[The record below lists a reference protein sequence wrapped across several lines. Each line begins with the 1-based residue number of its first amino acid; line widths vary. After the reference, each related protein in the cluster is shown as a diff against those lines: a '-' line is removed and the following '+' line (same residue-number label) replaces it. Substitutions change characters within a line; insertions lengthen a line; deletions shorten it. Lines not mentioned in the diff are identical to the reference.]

1 MDSPS
6 HFFLPD
12 LVSYCTYPLRTNPNG
27 EEQARASEEWLIDGS
42 DLSPRKRKALTKL
55 KSGDLTA
62 ACFPDTE
69 PSHLRVC
76 CDYINFIF
84 TLDDWLEELDV
95 QGNNSIENWCVTAM
109 RDPVN
114 FQTDKKAALLMK
126 SYVTRISS
134 LYGEISNDDIQQIFQ
149 PFLSD
154 GWSCMSG
161 TIHKE

>member
-12 LVSYCTYPLRTNPNG
+12 LVAYCTYPLRTNPNG

-62 ACFPDTE
+62 ACFPDAE
-69 PSHLRVC
+69 PSRLRVC
-76 CDYINFIF
+76 CDYINFLF

-95 QGNNSIENWCVTAM
+95 QGNNSIENWCVAAM

-126 SYVTRISS
+126 SYVTFTLWRGI
-134 LYGEISNDDIQQIFQ
+134 
-149 PFLSD
+149 
-154 GWSCMSG
+154 
-161 TIHKE
+161 KR